1 MRETRYT
8 RLQSR
13 SSGLES
19 TALKS
24 HIPVPG
30 PVTARQDTIVVVLLA
45 VVPPTALWTDFRES
59 ANPIDRF
66 HMHTLHLATITAIAL
81 TSALMAAPAPSTSPQ
96 TPLPRTADGKPN
108 LGGIWQAAGTAAADL
123 QDHAARYNM
132 PAGRSVVEG
141 AGIPYQP

>member
-45 VVPPTALWTDFRES
+45 VVPSTALWTDFRES
-59 ANPIDRF
+59 ASPKRQVSYAYATSRHNRRNRPDERAHGRTGALNF
-66 HMHTLHLATITAIAL
+66 SPNAFTAHGRRQAKPRRYLA
-81 TSALMAAPAPSTSPQ
+81 
-96 TPLPRTADGKPN
+96 
-108 LGGIWQAAGTAAADL
+108 
-123 QDHAARYNM
+123 
-132 PAGRSVVEG
+132 
-141 AGIPYQP
+141 